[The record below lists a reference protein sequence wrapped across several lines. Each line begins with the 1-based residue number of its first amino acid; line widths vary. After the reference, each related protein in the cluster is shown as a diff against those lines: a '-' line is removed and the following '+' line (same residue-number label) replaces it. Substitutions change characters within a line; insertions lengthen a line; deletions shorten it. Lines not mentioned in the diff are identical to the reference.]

1 VHAAVDF
8 ALQKSGGLQHAE
20 VLGDG
25 GERDFKRR
33 GEFAD
38 GGLAA
43 SQAGQDGAAGGIGQR
58 AEGGVQRGVGGGQ
71 IVNHVV

>member
-8 ALQKSGGLQHAE
+8 TLEESGGLQDAK

-25 GERDFKRR
+25 RERNVKGR

-58 AEGGVQRGVGGGQ
+58 AEGGVEWGVGGGQ
-71 IVNHVV
+71 IVNHMV